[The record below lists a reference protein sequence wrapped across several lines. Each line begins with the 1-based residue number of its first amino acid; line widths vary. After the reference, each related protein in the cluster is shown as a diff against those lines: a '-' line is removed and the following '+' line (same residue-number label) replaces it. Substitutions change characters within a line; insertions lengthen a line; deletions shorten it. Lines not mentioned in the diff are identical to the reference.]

1 MEDDNLYKDL
11 ENRIEKENEIY
22 AEKMLIRLI
31 DEGYSKEIVKMFPPS
46 RKITLL
52 KYFSYLFF
60 ILSVISYFF
69 THSVLF
75 SIATVVVGIL
85 CYWLSGLLRGAH
97 LKKKVLSNEENFR
110 KFQDLFKRLY
120 E

>member
-31 DEGYSKEIVKMFPPS
+31 DEGYSKEIIRRFPQS

-60 ILSVISYFF
+60 ILSIISYFF

-75 SIATVVVGIL
+75 SISTVVVGIL
-85 CYWLSGLLRGAH
+85 CYWLSGLLRGAQ
-97 LKKKVLSNEENFR
+97 LKKNVLSNEENFR